1 MTEESTSALRL
12 ECDRL
17 TAALAE
23 KTAQL
28 DAISKEFEQFS
39 QAISHDL
46 RAPLRAVEGF
56 AQILAEDY
64 GDKLDEDGKR
74 CIETLSAGAHKASAL
89 IEALRVF
96 SRLCRAPFSPATLD
110 MKKLVAQKVEEFQ
123 AEGATAK
130 FKVEPLPEAWGDAHL
145 VEAIFEHLL
154 SNAVKFSQR
163 QPRPAIEVSGR
174 KDTDGTL
181 YSVRD
186 NGVGFDPKYSGR
198 LFAVFQRLHDEK
210 DFPGHGIGLATVQRA
225 VHRHGGKVWAEAK
238 LNGGATFFFTLPTP
252 PQR

>member
-1 MTEESTSALRL
+1 MTDVSASALRA
-12 ECDRL
+12 ECARL

-23 KTAQL
+23 KTTQL

-64 GDKLDEDGKR
+64 ENKLDDDGKR
-74 CIETLSAGAHKASAL
+74 CIHTLSAGAHKASAL

-96 SRLCRAPFSPATLD
+96 SRLCRAPFNPSALD
-110 MKKLVAQKVEEFQ
+110 MKKLVAQKVEEF
-123 AEGATAK
+123 
-130 FKVEPLPEAWGDAHL
+130 KVETLPEAWGDAHL
-145 VEAIFEHLL
+145 VEAIFQQLL
-154 SNAVKFSQR
+154 ANAVKFSQR
-163 QPRPAIEVSGR
+163 QPRPVIEVSGR

-186 NGVGFDPKYSGR
+186 NGVGFDPKYAGR

-210 DFPGHGIGLATVQRA
+210 DFPGYGVGLATVQRA
-225 VHRHGGKVWAEAK
+225 VHRHGGKVWVEAK
-238 LNGGATFFFTLPTP
+238 PNAGATFFFTLPNKKAI
-252 PQR
+252 